1 MDVPPVEGCPDTYL
15 VDNEMFGMEEA
26 LASYVLDAERPAL
39 LDAGTETSADRILD
53 AMTEVGVDTDDVA
66 YVFVSH
72 VHLDHAAGADRLLD
86 ACPNATAV
94 VHERGLP
101 YLTDPEKLDRLLAS
115 VSAAIGFE
123 DPYGSPDPLPRERCA
138 AVSGGETFDLGDRV
152 LEITDAP
159 GHAPHHY
166 VALDPDSRMLF
177 SADAVGAFHP
187 EEKRVA
193 PSTPP
198 PSFDL
203 EANLETID
211 RLRELDPSRLLFTH
225 FGPGEDAMAELD
237 AYERVLPQWI
247 DDVAAARERVGDDI
261 DDLVAELEGDW
272 EMYTLERDVAGALG
286 YLDRRE
292 E

>member
-1 MDVPPVEGCPDTYL
+1 MDVPAVEGCPDTYL
-15 VDNEMFGMEEA
+15 VDNQMLGMDGA

-39 LDAGTETSADRILD
+39 LDAGTETSAERIVD
-53 AMTEVGVDTDDVA
+53 AMHEVGVDPSEVA
-66 YVFVSH
+66 YVLVSH
-72 VHLDHAAGADRLLD
+72 VHLDHAAGAGHLLD

-101 YLTDPEKLDRLLAS
+101 YLTEADKLERLLDS
-115 VSAAIGFE
+115 VNAATGMD
-123 DPYGSPDPLPRERCA
+123 DPYGRPDPIPRERCM
-138 AVSGGETFDLGDRV
+138 AVSGGETIDLGDRV
-152 LEITDAP
+152 LELTNAP

-166 VALDPDSRMLF
+166 VALEPESRMLF

-187 EEKRVA
+187 LHEDVH

-225 FGPGEDAMAELD
+225 FGPGQDAMAELD
-237 AYERVLPQWI
+237 AYERILPQWI
-247 DDVAAARERVGDDI
+247 DDVAAAREEVGDAVP
-261 DDLVAELEGDW
+261 DLVEALNDDW
-272 EMYTLERDVAGALG
+272 QMYTLERDIVGACQ
-286 YLDRRE
+286 YLDRQN
-292 E
+292 